1 MGSTIRRLLRRPLTI
16 LGIVLVVVHL
26 VVALTAPAIV
36 PFDPFKLLDAPLEP
50 PGRVYWL
57 GTDELGRD
65 FLSRLLMG
73 GRIAIVASLAAGF
86 IATLGGGLLG
96 LAMAY
101 YRGPFDDVVSR
112 IVEMK
117 LAIPSILFVSL
128 FVTGFGQSLAV
139 LVFVMA
145 VIKMMGVIRTV
156 RAQGIVLMEQGYV
169 KVAQMRGEHGPAIIL
184 REMLPNV
191 ADLLTVEFIAARFR
205 PVLSRPRPVAA
216 DPGLGPD
223 DPRRPAV
230 DPFRAV
236 AYPRAGALHLDARHR
251 SQFRHRGHRRRGR
264 TGGRPWCCRALSR
277 WSAARVCR
285 SAM

>member
-1 MGSTIRRLLRRPLTI
+1 MGITIRRLLRRPLTA
-16 LGIVLVVVHL
+16 LGIVLVLVHL
-26 VVALTAPAIV
+26 TVALIAPSIV

-50 PGRVYWL
+50 PGTTYWL

-191 ADLLTVEFIAARFR
+191 ADLLTVEFALRTSSALLLVSALSFLGLGLSPPTPDWGLMIHDGLQSIRSEPWLILAPALCISTLVIGLNFATEGIADAVGLEAARG
-205 PVLSRPRPVAA
+205 VA
-216 DPGLGPD
+216 
-223 DPRRPAV
+223 
-230 DPFRAV
+230 
-236 AYPRAGALHLDARHR
+236 
-251 SQFRHRGHRRRGR
+251 GH
-264 TGGRPWCCRALSR
+264 
-277 WSAARVCR
+277 
-285 SAM
+285 